1 MDRLFLD
8 RLEDW
13 DGQGLL
19 SVAGATGSG
28 KTAAALQLVQARW
41 PHDLQHPLLVSIDS
55 IAVYRGLDIGSAK
68 PLGEEREPYA
78 WHGIDLCDP
87 TEQMNAARFAQLAL
101 PCIEAALQQNRPV
114 ILVGGSH
121 FYEKALVEGMPLGQ
135 ASDPSY
141 LAELDKTPLEA
152 LWQRLLA
159 LDPLWATVLHPNDR
173 YRIQRQLDLTERQG
187 LNFDLLRGPSPRRRP
202 WGRVATFAMG
212 LNFSREEVSA
222 RLARRIRLMM
232 EQGWVSEYRAL
243 REKYGVLSPALA
255 CVGYREIGEFL
266 NANPGHTESSPTE
279 ASKSALAE
287 LEARILTAHLQLAK
301 KHRTWLRGLRLK
313 SDERK

>member
-1 MDRLFLD
+1 MDRLFLN

-13 DGQGLL
+13 DGRGLL
-19 SVAGATGSG
+19 SIAGATGSG
-28 KTAAALQLVQARW
+28 KTAAALALVQARW
-41 PHDLQHPLLVSIDS
+41 PNELQRPLLVSMDS

-87 TEQMNAARFAQLAL
+87 PEQMNAARFAQLAL
-101 PCIEAALQQNRPV
+101 PRIEAALLEERPV

-121 FYEKALVEGMPLGQ
+121 FYEKALVEGMPLGE

-159 LDPLWATVLHPNDR
+159 RDARWATVLHPNDR
-173 YRIQRQLDLTERQG
+173 YRIQRQLDLAERQG
-187 LNFDLLRGPSPRRRP
+187 LSFDLLRGPPPRRRS
-202 WGRVATFAMG
+202 WNQVATLAMG
-212 LNFSREEVSA
+212 LDFSREEVSA
-222 RLARRIRLMM
+222 RLARRIHQMM
-232 EQGWVSEYRAL
+232 EQGWIAEFRTL
-243 REKYGVLSPALA
+243 RERYGAQSPALA

-266 NANPGHTESSPTE
+266 NSTAESSLT
-279 ASKSALAE
+279 K

-301 KHRTWLRGLRLK
+301 KQRTWLRGLRLK
-313 SDERK
+313 SAEQK